1 MQELGWDRGRDDPSA
16 LAFKRHSHVLQ
27 PDPDMLR
34 GAVKEDAEYATISPC
49 KEWGNEEKRVS
60 TLKQGCPYSAPEV
73 DGDPYRKQLLG
84 VVWSG
89 PTGKLPH
96 QEQPMAKCSHLH
108 PV

>member
-1 MQELGWDRGRDDPSA
+1 MGQGQGCSLC
-16 LAFKRHSHVLQ
+16 FKRHSHVLQ

-34 GAVKEDAEYATISPC
+34 GAVKEAAEYATISPY
-49 KEWGNEEKRVS
+49 KEWGNEEMWVS
-60 TLKQGCPYSAPEV
+60 ILKQGCPYTTPEV
-73 DGDPYRKQLLG
+73 DGDPYGKQLLG